1 MADVTSLYGDSSS
14 ERFEKRRQA
23 RAESFSKAE
32 GEASQLR
39 PGFSARL
46 NMLCSLSGERE
57 LGRGRLEDLC
67 DLNPN
72 WSHSNVQAWLT
83 SDWVPGARDLDMLVR
98 FLCGSLEG
106 KRDTRLWEAF
116 LLFGSEHVANPLLDI
131 ASASDAELTELASEV
146 LLEITREHRIAPN
159 SYDID
164 QALADT
170 VSALK
175 DLNVSSSR
183 EELQAGHRRVIAT
196 RVFGSRVSR
205 R

>member
-1 MADVTSLYGDSSS
+1 VADVTSLYGDDGA
-14 ERFEKRRQA
+14 ERFEKRRKA
-23 RAESFSKAE
+23 RVESFSQAE
-32 GEASQLR
+32 NSASQLR

-46 NMLCSLSGERE
+46 NMLCSLAGERE

-67 DLNPN
+67 ELNSN
-72 WSHSNVQAWLT
+72 WSHSEVQSWLT
-83 SDWVPGARDLDMLVR
+83 SDWVPGARDLDMLVH
-98 FLCGSLEG
+98 FLCGHIAG
-106 KRDTRLWEAF
+106 KPETRLWEAF
-116 LLFGSEHVANPLLDI
+116 LLFGSEHVPNPLLDI
-131 ASASDAELTELASEV
+131 ASASDAELTDLASEV
-146 LLEITREHRIAPN
+146 LLEITREHRIGPN